1 MDNYRANGVLGGQ
14 VQQRDGLYTNKQI
27 LHVALIIISIINTGI
42 LGTNMSVCFKS
53 EYYSK
58 KSWRHSCGSI
68 FEFKVLSSNHLCSSQ
83 FPSKKVARELIE
95 WLYEVDCLGLCE
107 ALVPNGPRFV
117 WTSLVTLESITI
129 TYYGTHFFFNIVHRS
144 KMWYFDPDSSC
155 LCYHT

>member
-58 KSWRHSCGSI
+58 KNHDAIPAAVYLNLKCYRPIIFVLRNFPPRKLRGS
-68 FEFKVLSSNHLCSSQ
+68 
-83 FPSKKVARELIE
+83 
-95 WLYEVDCLGLCE
+95 
-107 ALVPNGPRFV
+107 
-117 WTSLVTLESITI
+117 
-129 TYYGTHFFFNIVHRS
+129 
-144 KMWYFDPDSSC
+144 
-155 LCYHT
+155 